1 MTTAADQAYMA
12 QALKLAGR
20 ALNATHPNPRVG
32 CVIVRDGRVVGE
44 GWHRAV
50 GGPHAEVHALVAA
63 GEAARGAT
71 AYVTL
76 EPCCHTGRTPPCT
89 QALIEAGV
97 TRVVYAA
104 EDPNPR
110 VAGGGAQQLAA
121 AGIAV
126 EQGLLAVPARA
137 LNRGFHQRMTSGRP
151 FITSK
156 IACSL
161 DGRTALA
168 DGRSQWISGA
178 ESRADVQQQRARC
191 SAILTGIGTVL
202 ADDPRL
208 DLRPQV
214 PAGARQPLRI
224 VLDPSL
230 RLPPGARLLAC
241 GGEALVVTTCPEGP
255 RQEALVRA
263 GARVERLPPAPDGR
277 IALDQLVA
285 LLGRLE
291 LNEILVEAG
300 ATLNGALLTA
310 GLIDELLV
318 YQASHVLGSDARAM
332 FALAP
337 LAGMEARPEFAL
349 EDVRRVGSDLRLR
362 FASQHEGRTQQG
374 RDH

>member
-1 MTTAADQAYMA
+1 VTVATDEAFMA
-12 QALKLAGR
+12 QALRLAGR

-32 CVIVRDGRVVGE
+32 CVIVHGGRVVGE

-50 GGPHAEVHALVAA
+50 GGPHAEVHALAAA

-89 QALIEAGV
+89 QGLISAGIA
-97 TRVVYAA
+97 RVVYAA
-104 EDPNPR
+104 DDPNPR
-110 VAGGGAQQLAA
+110 VAGGGARQLAE

-126 EQGLLAVPARA
+126 EHGLLAGPARA
-137 LNRGFHQRMTSGRP
+137 LNRGFYQRMTSGRP

-156 IACSL
+156 IAASL

-168 DGRSQWISGA
+168 DGRSRWISGP
-178 ESRADVQQQRARC
+178 ESRADVQRQRARC

-224 VLDPSL
+224 VLDPAL

-241 GGEALVVTTCPEGP
+241 SGEVLVVTTQPGGP
-255 RQEALVRA
+255 RSEALARA
-263 GARVERLPPAPDGR
+263 GARVERLPAAADGR
-277 IALDQLVA
+277 IALDELAA

-300 ATLNGALLTA
+300 PTLNGALLTA

-318 YQASHVLGSDARAM
+318 YQASHVLGGDARAM
-332 FALAP
+332 FTLAP

-349 EDVRRVGSDLRLR
+349 KDVRRVGTDLRLR
-362 FASQHEGRTQQG
+362 YASKHEGKQS
-374 RDH
+374 

>member
-12 QALKLAGR
+12 QALRLAGR

-32 CVIVRDGRVVGE
+32 CVIVREGQVVGE
-44 GWHRAV
+44 GWHQAV
-50 GGPHAEVHALVAA
+50 GGPHAEVHALAAA
-63 GEAARGAT
+63 GAAARGAT

-89 QALIEAGV
+89 GALIRAGIA
-97 TRVVYAA
+97 RVVYAA
-104 EDPNPR
+104 DDPNPR
-110 VAGGGAQQLAA
+110 VAGGGARQLAA
-121 AGIAV
+121 AGVAV
-126 EQGLLAVPARA
+126 ERGLLAGPARA
-137 LNRGFHQRMTSGRP
+137 LNRGFYRRMTSGRP

-168 DGRSQWISGA
+168 DGRSQWISGP
-178 ESRADVQQQRARC
+178 ESRADVQRERARC

-208 DLRPQV
+208 DLRPEA
-214 PAGARQPLRI
+214 PPGARQPLRI

-230 RLPPGARLLAC
+230 RLPPGARLLA
-241 GGEALVVTTCPEGP
+241 GGGAVLVVATQADGP
-255 RQEALVRA
+255 REQALLRA
-263 GARVERLPPAPDGR
+263 GARVERLAAGADGR
-277 IALDQLVA
+277 LPLDGLAA

-291 LNEILVEAG
+291 LNEVLVEAG
-300 ATLNGALLTA
+300 ATLNGALLAA

-318 YQASHVLGSDARAM
+318 YQASHVLGGDARGM

-337 LAGMEARPEFAL
+337 LAGMDARPEFAL
-349 EDVRRVGSDLRLR
+349 EEVRRVGTDLRLR
-362 FASQHEGRTQQG
+362 YASKHESAMGQG

>member
-1 MTTAADQAYMA
+1 VTTAADQAYMA
-12 QALKLAGR
+12 QALRLAGR

-32 CVIVRDGRVVGE
+32 CVIVRAGRVVGE
-44 GWHRAV
+44 GWHQAV
-50 GGPHAEVHALVAA
+50 GGPHAEAHALAAA
-63 GEAARGAT
+63 GEGARGAT

-89 QALIEAGV
+89 QALIGAGV
-97 TRVVYAA
+97 ARVVYAA
-104 EDPNPR
+104 DDPNPH
-110 VAGGGAQQLAA
+110 VAGGGARQLAA
-121 AGIAV
+121 AGIMV
-126 EQGLLAVPARA
+126 EHGLLTSPTRA
-137 LNRGFHQRMTSGRP
+137 LNRGFYQRMNSGRP

-168 DGRSQWISGA
+168 DGRSQWISGP
-178 ESRADVQQQRARC
+178 ESRADVQRQRARC

-214 PAGARQPLRI
+214 PDGARQPLRI
-224 VLDPSL
+224 VLDPAL
-230 RLPPGARLLAC
+230 RLSPGARLLAC
-241 GGEALVVTTCPEGP
+241 GGGVLVVTTQPAGP
-255 RQEALVRA
+255 RSEALLQA
-263 GARVERLPPAPDGR
+263 GARVERLPGGPDGG
-277 IALDQLVA
+277 IALAALAV

-291 LNEILVEAG
+291 LNEVLVEAG
-300 ATLNGALLTA
+300 ATLNGALLAA

-318 YQASHVLGSDARAM
+318 YQASHVLGNDARGM

-337 LAGMEARPEFAL
+337 LAGMAARPEFAL
-349 EDVRRVGSDLRLR
+349 EEVSRVGSDLRLR
-362 FASQHEGRTQQG
+362 YACKHAG